1 MVTEALF
8 GRAPG
13 LALAWPDPLLL
24 ALGRAVPATPAD
36 GDAAGDDAAGDV
48 PLSPAE

>member
-8 GRAPG
+8 GRPPG
-13 LALAWPDPLLL
+13 LVLAWPAPLLL
-24 ALGRAVPATPAD
+24 ALGRAAPATP
-36 GDAAGDDAAGDV
+36 AGDDAAGDV